1 MSSSQLPSH
10 SPCKEGSDAAKE
22 YHSYYV
28 QGTSGASSIVITNP
42 NGSVYA
48 TANQTPTASPEIDRA
63 IAPSVPIVAQD
74 QDPFESFRSIGESP
88 AERRERL
95 STNATTAARGPRTTY
110 LAEASTNLGQQR
122 ESLMQHSDLRGL
134 EKEEDIA
141 GKPAYLTIVF
151 TKQRPTSLPESF
163 LKKEFVSRPDR
174 H

>member
-10 SPCKEGSDAAKE
+10 SPGKEGSDAAEE
-22 YHSYYV
+22 YHPCYV
-28 QGTSGASSIVITNP
+28 QGTSGASSTVTTTP

-48 TANQTPTASPEIDRA
+48 PANQTPTASTEIDRGTP
-63 IAPSVPIVAQD
+63 PSVPIVAQD
-74 QDPFESFRSIGESP
+74 EDLFESFRSIRENP

-95 STNATTAARGPRTTY
+95 STNATTAARGPPITY

-163 LKKEFVSRPDR
+163 LNKELFSRPDR